1 MLPGLF
7 RTLVG
12 LVVAWFVF
20 RFLDRLFG
28 GRRRPS
34 APRGGGASGR
44 GAGGGAG
51 AGGRRLRR
59 RTVELVPLPVAD
71 ISSWGSRMDQLSGLV
86 SAGASRIVSSCLAC

>member
-28 GRRRPS
+28 GRRR
-34 APRGGGASGR
+34 APQGRSSSRSGASGAST
-44 GAGGGAG
+44 G
-51 AGGRRLRR
+51 
-59 RTVELVPLPVAD
+59 
-71 ISSWGSRMDQLSGLV
+71 SSG
-86 SAGASRIVSSCLAC
+86 SAGQKAAKDDHLGEYVDFEEVEDGGKD

>member
-34 APRGGGASGR
+34 APRGRSASGR
-44 GAGGGAG
+44 GVA
-51 AGGRRLRR
+51 
-59 RTVELVPLPVAD
+59 LVPIQVPVPQKPAKD
-71 ISSWGSRMDQLSGLV
+71 DHLGEYVDFEEVDDGEGLT
-86 SAGASRIVSSCLAC
+86 IPFACGRPVCRS

>member
-28 GRRRPS
+28 GRRRAQGRS
-34 APRGGGASGR
+34 SYRGPASGASG
-44 GAGGGAG
+44 A
-51 AGGRRLRR
+51 
-59 RTVELVPLPVAD
+59 
-71 ISSWGSRMDQLSGLV
+71 
-86 SAGASRIVSSCLAC
+86 SAGSSGSAGQKAAKDDHLGEYVDFEEVEDGGKD

>member
-44 GAGGGAG
+44 GAGANSGAG
-51 AGGRRLRR
+51 PQKPAKDDHLGEY
-59 RTVELVPLPVAD
+59 VEFEEVD
-71 ISSWGSRMDQLSGLV
+71 DGKE
-86 SAGASRIVSSCLAC
+86 

>member
-44 GAGGGAG
+44 GAGAGSGAG
-51 AGGRRLRR
+51 PQKPAKDDHLGEY
-59 RTVELVPLPVAD
+59 VEFEDVD
-71 ISSWGSRMDQLSGLV
+71 DGKE
-86 SAGASRIVSSCLAC
+86 

>member
-28 GRRRPS
+28 GRRRGPAGGS
-34 APRGGGASGR
+34 GGHRGGRPKAAKDDHLGEYVDYEE
-44 GAGGGAG
+44 
-51 AGGRRLRR
+51 
-59 RTVELVPLPVAD
+59 VEEGKD
-71 ISSWGSRMDQLSGLV
+71 
-86 SAGASRIVSSCLAC
+86 

>member
-28 GRRRPS
+28 GRRPS
-34 APRGGGASGR
+34 APRGGSASGR

-51 AGGRRLRR
+51 AG
-59 RTVELVPLPVAD
+59 
-71 ISSWGSRMDQLSGLV
+71 SG
-86 SAGASRIVSSCLAC
+86 AGPQKPAKDDHLGEYVDFEEVDDGKE

>member
-44 GAGGGAG
+44 GAGAG
-51 AGGRRLRR
+51 SQKPAKDDHLGEY
-59 RTVELVPLPVAD
+59 VEFEEVD
-71 ISSWGSRMDQLSGLV
+71 DGKE
-86 SAGASRIVSSCLAC
+86 

>member
-34 APRGGGASGR
+34 APRGGGTSGR
-44 GAGGGAG
+44 GAGAGSGAG
-51 AGGRRLRR
+51 PQKPAKDDHLGEYVDFEEVDGRK
-59 RTVELVPLPVAD
+59 D
-71 ISSWGSRMDQLSGLV
+71 
-86 SAGASRIVSSCLAC
+86 

>member
-20 RFLDRLFG
+20 RFLDRMFG

-51 AGGRRLRR
+51 AG
-59 RTVELVPLPVAD
+59 
-71 ISSWGSRMDQLSGLV
+71 SGT
-86 SAGASRIVSSCLAC
+86 GAPKQAAKDDHLGEYVDYEEVDGED

>member
-34 APRGGGASGR
+34 APRGGAADAGSGPQKPAKDDHL
-44 GAGGGAG
+44 GEYVDFEEVDDGK
-51 AGGRRLRR
+51 
-59 RTVELVPLPVAD
+59 E
-71 ISSWGSRMDQLSGLV
+71 
-86 SAGASRIVSSCLAC
+86 

>member
-34 APRGGGASGR
+34 ASRGGGASGR
-44 GAGGGAG
+44 GAGGGSG
-51 AGGRRLRR
+51 AG
-59 RTVELVPLPVAD
+59 
-71 ISSWGSRMDQLSGLV
+71 SG
-86 SAGASRIVSSCLAC
+86 AGPQKLAKDDHLGEYVDFEEVDDGKD

>member
-20 RFLDRLFG
+20 RFLDRVFG

-44 GAGGGAG
+44 GAGAG
-51 AGGRRLRR
+51 
-59 RTVELVPLPVAD
+59 
-71 ISSWGSRMDQLSGLV
+71 SGDGPQKPAKDDHLGEYV
-86 SAGASRIVSSCLAC
+86 DFEEVDDGKE

>member
-34 APRGGGASGR
+34 APRGGSASGR
-44 GAGGGAG
+44 DAG
-51 AGGRRLRR
+51 AGSGAGSGAGPQKPAKDDHLGEY
-59 RTVELVPLPVAD
+59 VEFEEVD
-71 ISSWGSRMDQLSGLV
+71 DGKE
-86 SAGASRIVSSCLAC
+86 

>member
-34 APRGGGASGR
+34 EPRGGSASGR
-44 GAGGGAG
+44 GAGAGSGAG
-51 AGGRRLRR
+51 PQKPAKDDHLGEYVEFEEVDGGK
-59 RTVELVPLPVAD
+59 D
-71 ISSWGSRMDQLSGLV
+71 
-86 SAGASRIVSSCLAC
+86 

>member
-34 APRGGGASGR
+34 ASRGGGASAR
-44 GAGGGAG
+44 GARGGAAGSG
-51 AGGRRLRR
+51 AGPQKPAKDDHLGEY
-59 RTVELVPLPVAD
+59 VEFEEVD
-71 ISSWGSRMDQLSGLV
+71 DGKD
-86 SAGASRIVSSCLAC
+86 

>member
-44 GAGGGAG
+44 GAGAGSGAG
-51 AGGRRLRR
+51 PQKPAKDDHLGEY
-59 RTVELVPLPVAD
+59 VEFEEVD
-71 ISSWGSRMDQLSGLV
+71 DGKE
-86 SAGASRIVSSCLAC
+86 

>member
-28 GRRRPS
+28 GRRS
-34 APRGGGASGR
+34 SRGSGSRASTGR
-44 GAGGGAG
+44 DGAG
-51 AGGRRLRR
+51 APKQAAKDDHLGEYVDYEEVDG
-59 RTVELVPLPVAD
+59 ED
-71 ISSWGSRMDQLSGLV
+71 
-86 SAGASRIVSSCLAC
+86 

>member
-28 GRRRPS
+28 GRRRAPQGRSSFRGS
-34 APRGGGASGR
+34 ASGASG
-44 GAGGGAG
+44 A
-51 AGGRRLRR
+51 
-59 RTVELVPLPVAD
+59 
-71 ISSWGSRMDQLSGLV
+71 
-86 SAGASRIVSSCLAC
+86 SAGSSGSAGQKAAKDDHLGEYVDFEEVDDGKE

>member
-34 APRGGGASGR
+34 APRGGRAANAASGPEQQKPAKDDHL
-44 GAGGGAG
+44 GEYVDFEEVDDGK
-51 AGGRRLRR
+51 
-59 RTVELVPLPVAD
+59 E
-71 ISSWGSRMDQLSGLV
+71 
-86 SAGASRIVSSCLAC
+86 

>member
-44 GAGGGAG
+44 GSGAG
-51 AGGRRLRR
+51 SAAGPQKPAKDDDLGEY
-59 RTVELVPLPVAD
+59 VDFEEVD
-71 ISSWGSRMDQLSGLV
+71 DGKD
-86 SAGASRIVSSCLAC
+86 

>member
-28 GRRRPS
+28 GLRRPS
-34 APRGGGASGR
+34 AQREARGR
-44 GAGGGAG
+44 GCRFGCRRSRPRTTTSVNTSTSRKWTTGRNDRFRLWQAG
-51 AGGRRLRR
+51 
-59 RTVELVPLPVAD
+59 VPA
-71 ISSWGSRMDQLSGLV
+71 
-86 SAGASRIVSSCLAC
+86 